1 VLMSSVI
8 ILAGILDDIG
18 SKIASIDE
26 LLTNPVTASFSPFI
40 AVFGTLFYLIVWFF
54 LEGMIYMKTDSL
66 TVVATTSFVF
76 ATLYGFMFVEQ
87 YIVVK
92 AITFLMA
99 IALAGLL
106 YRVFVKEG

>member
-1 VLMSSVI
+1 MLMNSI
-8 ILAGILDDIG
+8 ILLGILDDIA
-18 SKIASIDE
+18 SRIASIND
-26 LLTNPVTASFSPFI
+26 LVSNPVTSSLSPFV

-54 LEGMIYMKTDSL
+54 LEGMIYLKTNS
-66 TVVATTSFVF
+66 VMIVATTSFIF
-76 ATLYGFMFVEQ
+76 ATLYSFMFFEH
-87 YIVVK
+87 YIIYR